1 MPEEIVQEEINRI
14 YDRDENGN
22 RVKNQLDWQNIITS
36 ATIEFYVVH
45 LQVTHRTNK
54 VLVRIAPVLR
64 IRPFFVSVMS
74 VLSVSVTWL

>member
-1 MPEEIVQEEINRI
+1 MTEEITEEE
-14 YDRDENGN
+14 DFVEVWTTDENGN
-22 RVKNQLDWQNIITS
+22 PIKVKVYWQNIITS

-74 VLSVSVTWL
+74 VLSVSVT